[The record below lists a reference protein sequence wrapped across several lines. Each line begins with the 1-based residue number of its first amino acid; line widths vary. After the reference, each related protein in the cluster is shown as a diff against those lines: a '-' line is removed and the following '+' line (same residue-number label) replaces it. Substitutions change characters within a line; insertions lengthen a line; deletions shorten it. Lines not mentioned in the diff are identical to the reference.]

1 MSRAISEQ
9 EFKDWL
15 THPVTLAVKE
25 VLAEKREILRR
36 QWESG
41 AFTDY
46 DNTAMGLVNV
56 GNIGTCRGYA
66 FVQELDYET
75 YLSELEDEQPIGPG
89 ASGSRSIGEAL

>member
-1 MSRAISEQ
+1 MSRAITEQ

-15 THPVTLAVKE
+15 TLPVTLAVKE
-25 VLAEKREILRR
+25 ILEAKRETLRQ

-46 DNTAMGLVNV
+46 DNVAMGLVNV

-66 FVQELDYET
+66 FVQELDYEG
-75 YLSELEDEQPIGPG
+75 YLTEIEDDKPIGAGP
-89 ASGSRSIGEAL
+89 SGSGGTS